1 MWIMYANSF
10 GSATPYQTYQHVLG
24 TKAKER
30 TYTERIV
37 QVVIVRHRTNG
48 RVGGVRGVVVLPV
61 DVHEAERDEKVSN
74 LESKH
79 PSERPVTH
87 FVING
92 WRRLSEPREAPWKLK
107 IAGTASSIA
116 TCARIG
122 IASCNTALTSL
133 LNNSAALVLAADVT
147 ADCQL
152 VAVGFAVVPGMEIP
166 SINSTARTTLT
177 KFFWTVDVIY

>member
-1 MWIMYANSF
+1 MI
-10 GSATPYQTYQHVLG
+10 
-24 TKAKER
+24 
-30 TYTERIV
+30 IV
-37 QVVIVRHRTNG
+37 TLRSDCGIRRVSRVVI
-48 RVGGVRGVVVLPV
+48 LPV

-79 PSERPVTH
+79 PDERPATH

-92 WRRLSEPREAPWKLK
+92 WRRLSEPKEAPWKLK

-122 IASCNTALTSL
+122 IASCSTALTSL

-166 SINSTARTTLT
+166 SMNSTARTTLT
-177 KFFWTVDVIY
+177 KFF